1 MKTKKE
7 KLWYIALIV
16 LDVLAILSTW
26 NYMTS
31 ALKKSIAIARGNPFS
46 DTAVYGF
53 GVAMLA
59 AVFSPIALMLELVML
74 VYLIGEVLG

>member
-16 LDVLAILSTW
+16 LDVLAILWTW